1 MKRFFALL
9 LCGAFLLLLT
19 GCGGKPQR
27 EETLAAAPEQETAEP
42 PAEEPAPENEPSQ
55 EPEPEAEPEAAAELE
70 PEAESPVEP
79 ETEPEPESEQVTV
92 TMYQGDENCEYL
104 VSEEVQ
110 IPALTP
116 QALADLLY
124 SRGVLSGRVAVNEF
138 AKDEQ
143 GVLSLDLSGEFS
155 NMLNGSGTA
164 GEYILLGSLVNTF
177 LDAYEA
183 EKILITVDGECL
195 ESGHAVY
202 DQPLTFF
209 ED

>member
-1 MKRFFALL
+1 MKRMIALL
-9 LCGAFLLLLT
+9 LCGSFLLLLAD
-19 GCGGKPQR
+19 CGGKPQG
-27 EETLAAAPEQETAEP
+27 EEALPAVPEQETAEP
-42 PAEEPAPENEPSQ
+42 PAEEAAPENEPSQ
-55 EPEPEAEPEAAAELE
+55 QPEPEAEPDSAAE
-70 PEAESPVEP
+70 PEP
-79 ETEPEPESEQVTV
+79 ETEPEAEPEPEQVTV
-92 TMYQGDENCEYL
+92 TMYRGDENCEYL
-104 VSEEVQ
+104 ISEEAQ

-124 SRGVLSGRVAVNEF
+124 SRGVLSGRVTVNDFFQEENG
-138 AKDEQ
+138 DLQ
-143 GVLSLDLSGEFS
+143 LDLSGEFS

-183 EKILITVDGECL
+183 EKILITVAGETL

>member
-1 MKRFFALL
+1 MKRMIALL
-9 LCGAFLLLLT
+9 LCGSFLLLLG
-19 GCGGKPQR
+19 GCGGKPQG
-27 EETLAAAPEQETAEP
+27 EEALPAVPEQETAEP
-42 PAEEPAPENEPSQ
+42 PAEEAAPENEPSQ
-55 EPEPEAEPEAAAELE
+55 QPEPETESPAEPEAEPE
-70 PEAESPVEP
+70 P
-79 ETEPEPESEQVTV
+79 EQVTV
-92 TMYQGDENCEYL
+92 TMYQGDENCEHL
-104 VSEEVQ
+104 ISEEAQ

-124 SRGVLSGRVAVNEF
+124 SRGVLSGRVTVNDFSQEENG
-138 AKDEQ
+138 D
-143 GVLSLDLSGEFS
+143 LRLDLSGEFS

-183 EKILITVDGECL
+183 EEILITVDGETL

>member
-1 MKRFFALL
+1 MKRMIALL
-9 LCGAFLLLLT
+9 LCGSFLLLLA
-19 GCGGKPQR
+19 GCGGKPQG
-27 EETLAAAPEQETAEP
+27 EEALPAVPEQETAEP
-42 PAEEPAPENEPSQ
+42 PAEEAAPENEPSQ
-55 EPEPEAEPEAAAELE
+55 QPEPEAEPEAAAEPEPETESPAE
-70 PEAESPVEP
+70 PEAE
-79 ETEPEPESEQVTV
+79 PEPEQVTV
-92 TMYQGDENCEYL
+92 TMYQGDENCEHL
-104 VSEEVQ
+104 ISEEAQ

-124 SRGVLSGRVAVNEF
+124 SRGVLSGRVTVNDFYQEENG
-138 AKDEQ
+138 D
-143 GVLSLDLSGEFS
+143 LRLDLSGEFS

-183 EKILITVDGECL
+183 EEILITVDGETL

>member
-1 MKRFFALL
+1 MKRMIALL
-9 LCGAFLLLLT
+9 LCGSFLLLLA
-19 GCGGKPQR
+19 GCGGKPQG
-27 EETLAAAPEQETAEP
+27 EEALPAVPEQETAEP
-42 PAEEPAPENEPSQ
+42 PAEEAAPENEPSQ
-55 EPEPEAEPEAAAELE
+55 QPEPETESPAEPEAEPE
-70 PEAESPVEP
+70 P
-79 ETEPEPESEQVTV
+79 EQVTV
-92 TMYQGDENCEYL
+92 TMYQGDENCEHL
-104 VSEEVQ
+104 ISEEAQ

-124 SRGVLSGRVAVNEF
+124 SRGVLSGRVTVNDFYQEENG
-138 AKDEQ
+138 D
-143 GVLSLDLSGEFS
+143 LRLDLSGEFS

-183 EKILITVDGECL
+183 EEILITVDGETL